1 MSDRVAL
8 RRSGLVSRLAI
19 VACAAAF
26 LGGCSSD
33 AMRLDAFSNPFSS
46 SSRVSEATGS
56 VQGAAAAGVAKSAAP
71 AIAQGNFAAP
81 ATPSP
86 RLTQASSLPTVST
99 GAVTGSAAGW
109 TAAGGTPIVLARGE
123 TLNTISGRYGVPVS
137 ALVATNG
144 FGSAAEAQPGSR
156 IIVPVYNAAA
166 GRAAAPA
173 IARAPV
179 SPAVAATAAS
189 GAQVAPRLAARPE
202 AAKTDAEVDRRVAEA
217 KAAKER
223 AESDQQ
229 RLVKAREEARQ
240 AQARLDE
247 EKRRIAASDVKAKVD
262 AKAKAEEKA
271 KAEKLARAEAEKAK
285 AAAKAKPEKTARAET
300 SAVAKTVATANTAA
314 ASKPV
319 ATAKTTGRAAEAVAP
334 KAEKKLVEAKAVEP
348 KPVKPESPAKPEP
361 VKPEPAKSAKVE
373 KAVAEPKKAADPTT
387 TASLPT
393 EPEKPVTDA
402 NGAPEFRWPARGRV
416 IQGFR
421 ANGND
426 GINIA
431 LPEGTTVKAAEG
443 GVVAYAGS
451 ELKGYGNLVL
461 IRHPN
466 GFVSAYAHNGEIS
479 VKRGEQVKRGQPIAR
494 SGQSGNVATPQLH
507 FELRKGSTP
516 VDPTQFLAGL

>member
-1 MSDRVAL
+1 MSERVAL

-26 LGGCSSD
+26 LGGCSAD
-33 AMRLDAFSNPFSS
+33 AMRLDAFTNPFSS
-46 SSRVSEATGS
+46 SSRVSDATGS
-56 VQGAAAAGVAKSAAP
+56 VQSGAASAARTAAP
-71 AIAQGNFAAP
+71 VIQQGNFAAP

-86 RLTQASSLPTVST
+86 RLAQSSSVPTVST

-109 TAAGGTPIVLARGE
+109 TATGGTPIVLAKGE

-137 ALVATNG
+137 ALVAANG

-189 GAQVAPRLAARPE
+189 GAQAAPRLAAKPE
-202 AAKTDAEVDRRVAEA
+202 AVKSDAEVDRRVAEA

-223 AESDQQ
+223 ADADRQ
-229 RLVKAREEARQ
+229 RLAKAREDARQ

-247 EKRRIAASDVKAKVD
+247 EKRRVAASESKPRND
-262 AKAKAEEKA
+262 AKAKVEDKA

-285 AAAKAKPEKTARAET
+285 AAKAKTEKTAREET
-300 SAVAKTVATANTAA
+300 SSVAKSAPGKSLPGKSAPAKTAA
-314 ASKPV
+314 AQP
-319 ATAKTTGRAAEAVAP
+319 AAQAVAP
-334 KAEKKLVEAKAVEP
+334 KVEKKTAEAKVIEP
-348 KPVKPESPAKPEP
+348 KPVKPEAP
-361 VKPEPAKSAKVE
+361 VKPEPTKSAKVE
-373 KAVAEPKKAADPTT
+373 KPVAESKKAADPTT
-387 TASLPT
+387 TASLPPA

-416 IQGFR
+416 IQGFK

-431 LPEGTTVKAAEG
+431 LPEGTSVKAAEG

-466 GFVSAYAHNGEIS
+466 GFVSAYAHNGEVA
-479 VKRGEQVKRGQPIAR
+479 VKRGEQVKRGQTIAK

-516 VDPTQFLAGL
+516 VDPTQYLAGL